1 MLEIHQVQADLE
13 ETRNQRNASNKR
25 IEEQF
30 RTIEALTNDIVAL
43 QERFEAAK
51 RVIARQDTEIAEMAK
66 ELWELSPSL

>member
-1 MLEIHQVQADLE
+1 MTVQAELE
-13 ETRNQRNASNKR
+13 ETRSQRNASNKR

-30 RTIEALTNDIVAL
+30 RTIEALKADLTSL
-43 QERFEAAK
+43 QEKFDAAK

>member
-1 MLEIHQVQADLE
+1 MLEVHQVQADLE

-30 RTIEALTNDIVAL
+30 RTIEALTNDLVAL

-51 RVIARQDTEIAEMAK
+51 RVIARQDTEIAEIAK

>member
-1 MLEIHQVQADLE
+1 MTEVFQVQAELE
-13 ETRNQRNASNKR
+13 ETRSQRNASNKR

-30 RTIEALTNDIVAL
+30 RTIEALTNDLVAL

>member
-13 ETRNQRNASNKR
+13 ETRNQRNASNRR

-30 RTIEALTNDIVAL
+30 RTIEALTNDLVAL

-51 RVIARQDTEIAEMAK
+51 RVIAR
-66 ELWELSPSL
+66 